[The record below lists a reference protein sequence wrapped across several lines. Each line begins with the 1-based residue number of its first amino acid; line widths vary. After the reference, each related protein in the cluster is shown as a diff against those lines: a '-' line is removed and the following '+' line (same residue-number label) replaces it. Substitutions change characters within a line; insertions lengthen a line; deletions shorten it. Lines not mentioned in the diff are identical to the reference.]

1 MSLVDKIDEIIGL
14 NNRRLIEL
22 RNVPLE
28 DTRRIGRY
36 DYALDLEES
45 LYCKLKEQEKI
56 NKKYNMKI
64 SELYEQINKNLN
76 DDKKLF
82 NPFIKKGERK

>member
-1 MSLVDKIDEIIGL
+1 MKMSMVDKLDEIIKV
-14 NNRRLIEL
+14 NNKRLLEL

-45 LYCKLKEQEKI
+45 LCCKLKEQEKI
-56 NKKYNMKI
+56 NKKYDIEI
-64 SELYEQINKNLN
+64 SELYEEVNKNLN
-76 DDKKLF
+76 NGEKLV
-82 NPFIKKGERK
+82 NPFKKGE

>member
-1 MSLVDKIDEIIGL
+1 MSLVDKLDKIIEL

-45 LYCKLKEQEKI
+45 LCWKLKEQEKI
-56 NKKYNMKI
+56 NKKYDMEI

-76 DDKKLF
+76 NDKKLF
-82 NPFIKKGERK
+82 NPFIKKGE

>member
-1 MSLVDKIDEIIGL
+1 MSLVDKLDEIIEL

-45 LYCKLKEQEKI
+45 LCCKLKEQEKI
-56 NKKYNMKI
+56 NKKYDMEI
-64 SELYEQINKNLN
+64 SKLYEQINKDLN
-76 DDKKLF
+76 NDKKLF
-82 NPFIKKGERK
+82 NPFVKKGE

>member
-1 MSLVDKIDEIIGL
+1 MNLVDKLDEIIEL

-45 LYCKLKEQEKI
+45 LCWKLKEPEKI
-56 NKKYNMKI
+56 NKKYDMEI

-76 DDKKLF
+76 NDKKLF
-82 NPFIKKGERK
+82 NPFIKKGE